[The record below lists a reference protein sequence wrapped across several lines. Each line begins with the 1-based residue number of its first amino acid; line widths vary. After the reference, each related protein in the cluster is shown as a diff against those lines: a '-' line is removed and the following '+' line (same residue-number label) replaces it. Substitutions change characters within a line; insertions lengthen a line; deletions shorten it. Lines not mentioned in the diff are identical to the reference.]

1 VSRGLLQEGSGPQV
15 SVAKPECVLFC
26 DLTRQHDI
34 KFIADVTIQGASCHS
49 CHGCA
54 VVRIERVCGLSE
66 PVGVI
71 VIRDLQI

>member
-1 VSRGLLQEGSGPQV
+1 MSRGLLQEGSGPQV

-34 KFIADVTIQGASCHS
+34 KFIADVTIQGASGHS

-54 VVRIERVCGLSE
+54 VVRIEGVRTLSE

-71 VIRDLQI
+71 VICYLKI